1 MSESFKDILNLF
13 NDSYFSDFSKF
24 SSRGIEKESLRVLD
38 KWTTATMK
46 DLEKKVHD
54 LEKRID
60 DLEEEL
66 FD

>member
-1 MSESFKDILNLF
+1 MVKRKRKTTS
-13 NDSYFSDFSKF
+13 SKV
-24 SSRGIEKESLRVLD
+24 SLRVLD

-66 FD
+66 FED